1 MLDSPVYPHVIP
13 YPRAGAEMTRPV
25 ETKDEAAAL
34 VRVKLLPQYPVLDI
48 CTLSKCICDHLI

>member
-25 ETKDEAAAL
+25 EAEDEVTTP
-34 VRVKLLPQYPVLDI
+34 VRVKLPPQYPVLDI
-48 CTLSKCICDHLI
+48 CMSSKYVVII